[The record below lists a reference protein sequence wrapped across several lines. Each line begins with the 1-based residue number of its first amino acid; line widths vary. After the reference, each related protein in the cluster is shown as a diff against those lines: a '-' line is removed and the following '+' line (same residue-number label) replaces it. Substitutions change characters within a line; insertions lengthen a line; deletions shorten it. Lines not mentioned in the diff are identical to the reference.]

1 MQLIEEKRIVAA
13 PMDVVLGVITDYER
27 YPEFLP
33 EMGLVRVVSRDD
45 TAVVVE
51 FQLEFIMKVTYQIR
65 ITETPPDAVSWV
77 LEESRMMSVND
88 GSWKLKSLDDGTTEV
103 VYGLKVELKGRIPD
117 SVSDRLTEK
126 ALPQTLARFKDRAE
140 TIAVQVAGEAQSEG

>member
-1 MQLIEEKRIVAA
+1 MQLIEEKRVVEA
-13 PMDVVLGVITDYER
+13 PMDVVMKVITDYER

-33 EMGLVRVVSRDD
+33 EMGYVRVVSRDE
-45 TAVVVE
+45 ASVVVE

-65 ITETPPDAVSWV
+65 ITEVPPDAVSWS

-88 GSWKLKSLDDGTTEV
+88 GSWKLRQLDDGTTEV
-103 VYGLKVELKGRIPD
+103 VYGLKVELQGRIPD

-126 ALPQTLARFKDRAE
+126 ALPQTLARFKARAE
-140 TIAVQVAGEAQSEG
+140 SIAALVEADSVNGG